1 MMIETDW
8 IKQVIR
14 DFWKTILSAN
24 IKPSDPCHLNMSAK
38 SFFIT
43 LVYDCF
49 LKLNWTSFVH
59 QFQLNFLPHLD
70 IVSQNEVD
78 WFSALALVNW
88 QFQEQFWRSRWWAF
102 WENVVS
108 LLPGIHS
115 AWQSFYTNI
124 FVQSVIFC
132 DFFGQSW
139 LDVLNFKLIYF
150 GYFTFSSGLV
160 FSAKLYQVAEIVV
173 KHLR

>member
-1 MMIETDW
+1 MIETDW

-14 DFWKTILSAN
+14 DYWKTILSAN

-49 LKLNWTSFVH
+49 LKFNWTSFVH

-124 FVQSVIFC
+124 FVQSEIFC
-132 DFFGQSW
+132 DFLANHDLMYSTSCWSF
-139 LDVLNFKLIYF
+139 F

>member
-1 MMIETDW
+1 M
-8 IKQVIR
+8 
-14 DFWKTILSAN
+14 
-24 IKPSDPCHLNMSAK
+24 
-38 SFFIT
+38 
-43 LVYDCF
+43 VYDCF
-49 LKLNWTSFVH
+49 LKLNWKSFVH
-59 QFQLNFLPHLD
+59 QFQLNFLPHLN
-70 IVSQNEVD
+70 IVPQNEVD

-132 DFFGQSW
+132 DFLANHDLMYSTSCWSFFLPISHLAQVWYSRPSYI
-139 LDVLNFKLIYF
+139 KLQKLWSNIYVR
-150 GYFTFSSGLV
+150 SL
-160 FSAKLYQVAEIVV
+160 E
-173 KHLR
+173 

>member
-14 DFWKTILSAN
+14 DYWKTILSAN

-70 IVSQNEVD
+70 IVLQSEVD

-124 FVQSVIFC
+124 FVQSVIFWPLMTWC
-132 DFFGQSW
+132 TQLHADF
-139 LDVLNFKLIYF
+139 F

>member
-1 MMIETDW
+1 M
-8 IKQVIR
+8 
-14 DFWKTILSAN
+14 
-24 IKPSDPCHLNMSAK
+24 
-38 SFFIT
+38 
-43 LVYDCF
+43 VYDCF
-49 LKLNWTSFVH
+49 LILNWKSFVH
-59 QFQLNFLPHLD
+59 QFQLNFLPHLN
-70 IVSQNEVD
+70 IVPQNEVD

-124 FVQSVIFC
+124 FVQSVIFWPIMTWC
-132 DFFGQSW
+132 TQLHADLFFA
-139 LDVLNFKLIYF
+139 F
-150 GYFTFSSGLV
+150 FTFSSGLV

>member
-1 MMIETDW
+1 M
-8 IKQVIR
+8 
-14 DFWKTILSAN
+14 
-24 IKPSDPCHLNMSAK
+24 
-38 SFFIT
+38 
-43 LVYDCF
+43 VYDCF
-49 LKLNWTSFVH
+49 LKLNWSSFVH
-59 QFQLNFLPHLD
+59 QFQLHCPFTYFARSRHSA
-70 IVSQNEVD
+70 VSQSEVD

-132 DFFGQSW
+132 DFLANHDLMYSTSCWSF
-139 LDVLNFKLIYF
+139 F

>member
-1 MMIETDW
+1 M
-8 IKQVIR
+8 
-14 DFWKTILSAN
+14 
-24 IKPSDPCHLNMSAK
+24 
-38 SFFIT
+38 
-43 LVYDCF
+43 VYDCF
-49 LKLNWTSFVH
+49 LKLNWSSFVN
-59 QFQLNFLPHLD
+59 QFQLHCPFTYFARSRHSA
-70 IVSQNEVD
+70 VSQSEVD

-124 FVQSVIFC
+124 FVQSLIFLW
-132 DFFGQSW
+132 FFGQSW
-139 LDVLNFKLIYF
+139 LDVLNFMLIFFF
-150 GYFTFSSGLV
+150 GFFTFSSGLV

>member
-8 IKQVIR
+8 IKKVIR
-14 DFWKTILSAN
+14 DYWKTILSAN
-24 IKPSDPCHLNMSAK
+24 IKSSDFCYLNMSAK
-38 SFFIT
+38 SFFINSG
-43 LVYDCF
+43 LWLF
-49 LKLNWTSFVH
+49 PQIKSFVH
-59 QFQLNFLPHLD
+59 QFQLNFLPHLN
-70 IVSQNEVD
+70 IVPQNEVD

-132 DFFGQSW
+132 DFW
-139 LDVLNFKLIYF
+139 PILRDVLNFMLIF
-150 GYFTFSSGLV
+150 FWLFH
-160 FSAKLYQVAEIVV
+160 I
-173 KHLR
+173 